1 MHLHFTTLCMAIA
14 ACRVSHSLAA
24 PSRSVAKSPRSLREV
39 PTKKHSGSDKLG
51 SDEDERAG
59 DIPGELKG
67 IVGETSELLAT
78 KTKVVNSWDQ
88 LLGPLHNEHRRREL
102 STLLNNWD
110 HNWGQISQSY
120 EDELKKTKK
129 QSEKV
134 LMDSRKDSLN
144 NVEITL
150 IDANQKQQ
158 EPLLDLQEDR
168 KIKDLKKFLN
178 SRKPTAF
185 ESESESSTERLQAWL
200 GNKGSVYILFQVLG
214 RHKAMN
220 GASNSLLISMNLER
234 WNFVMKYLD
243 NTGHYNFQD
252 TLKETLT
259 ALCGNEERAT
269 LFLKHLFEEMWLM
282 KFLPILDSYPKQGIK
297 RQILGEIFRSWA
309 YAKPPISPAD
319 VFDLFKRP
327 DDPEFPALSLTA
339 LKTYLKSYKFG
350 IQLDER
356 SKVTA
361 LEDSIQH
368 IYYWNNAENDITT
381 TYLFRDRLNALTPNY
396 LSKRKSESSFDDTRD
411 RQRSRG
417 K

>member
-1 MHLHFTTLCMAIA
+1 
-14 ACRVSHSLAA
+14 
-24 PSRSVAKSPRSLREV
+24 
-39 PTKKHSGSDKLG
+39 
-51 SDEDERAG
+51 
-59 DIPGELKG
+59 
-67 IVGETSELLAT
+67 
-78 KTKVVNSWDQ
+78 
-88 LLGPLHNEHRRREL
+88 
-102 STLLNNWD
+102 
-110 HNWGQISQSY
+110 
-120 EDELKKTKK
+120 
-129 QSEKV
+129 
-134 LMDSRKDSLN
+134 MDSRKDSLN

-269 LFLKHLFEEMWLM
+269 LFLKHLVSLRDTPDESPLKWLHEMRNPKDIYKEM
-282 KFLPILDSYPKQGIK
+282 KCRRALLQIFLVLHSTH
-297 RQILGEIFRSWA
+297 L
-309 YAKPPISPAD
+309 
-319 VFDLFKRP
+319 
-327 DDPEFPALSLTA
+327 
-339 LKTYLKSYKFG
+339 
-350 IQLDER
+350 
-356 SKVTA
+356 
-361 LEDSIQH
+361 QH
-368 IYYWNNAENDITT
+368 N
-381 TYLFRDRLNALTPNY
+381 
-396 LSKRKSESSFDDTRD
+396 
-411 RQRSRG
+411 RG
-417 K
+417 SG

>member
-1 MHLHFTTLCMAIA
+1 
-14 ACRVSHSLAA
+14 
-24 PSRSVAKSPRSLREV
+24 
-39 PTKKHSGSDKLG
+39 
-51 SDEDERAG
+51 
-59 DIPGELKG
+59 
-67 IVGETSELLAT
+67 
-78 KTKVVNSWDQ
+78 
-88 LLGPLHNEHRRREL
+88 
-102 STLLNNWD
+102 
-110 HNWGQISQSY
+110 
-120 EDELKKTKK
+120 
-129 QSEKV
+129 
-134 LMDSRKDSLN
+134 
-144 NVEITL
+144 
-150 IDANQKQQ
+150 
-158 EPLLDLQEDR
+158 
-168 KIKDLKKFLN
+168 
-178 SRKPTAF
+178 
-185 ESESESSTERLQAWL
+185 
-200 GNKGSVYILFQVLG
+200 
-214 RHKAMN
+214 
-220 GASNSLLISMNLER
+220 
-234 WNFVMKYLD
+234 
-243 NTGHYNFQD
+243 
-252 TLKETLT
+252 
-259 ALCGNEERAT
+259 
-269 LFLKHLFEEMWLM
+269 MWLM